1 MDEKIKLVAR
11 KITASKHLVV
21 FTGAGIS
28 TESGIPD
35 YRSQGGIW
43 DKFKPVYFDE
53 FMSSE
58 LSRIRYWEQRLDM
71 EKSLAASRPNSGHLS
86 LTKLHEQGFLK
97 AVITQNIDGL
107 HLESGIPEE
116 KIIELHGNTRRVRCM
131 SCRKLFSF
139 ENALKIIDKGNK
151 APACSCG
158 GFLKP
163 DTISFGQAMPAEETQ
178 KAAMLSKKS
187 DLFIVVGST
196 LLVHPAAMMPEYAK
210 TAGAFLVII
219 NLSDTPYDTVC
230 DVLIRGRAGDVLTQI
245 VKEVIAQ

>member
-1 MDEKIKLVAR
+1 MDEKIKLVAK
-11 KITASKHLVV
+11 KIKESKHLVV

-58 LSRIRYWEQRLDM
+58 KSRIKYWEQRLDM
-71 EKSLAASRPNSGHLS
+71 EKSLSVSKPNAGHKS
-86 LTKLHEQGFLK
+86 LAKLHDRGILK
-97 AVITQNIDGL
+97 ALITQNIDGL
-107 HLESGIPEE
+107 HEASGIPKE

-131 SCRKLFSF
+131 RCKKLISW
-139 ENALKIIDKGNK
+139 EEAMVMIDAGEK

-163 DTISFGQAMPAEETQ
+163 DTISFGQAMPVEETQ
-178 KAAMLSKKS
+178 RAAMLSSKS
-187 DLFIVVGST
+187 DVFIVVGST
-196 LLVHPAAMMPEYAK
+196 LLVQPAALMPEHAK
-210 TAGAFLVII
+210 NAGSFLVII
-219 NLSDTPYDTVC
+219 NLSETPYDNVC
-230 DVLIRGRAGDVLTQI
+230 DVLIRGKAGEVLKKI
-245 VKEVIAQ
+245 VTL